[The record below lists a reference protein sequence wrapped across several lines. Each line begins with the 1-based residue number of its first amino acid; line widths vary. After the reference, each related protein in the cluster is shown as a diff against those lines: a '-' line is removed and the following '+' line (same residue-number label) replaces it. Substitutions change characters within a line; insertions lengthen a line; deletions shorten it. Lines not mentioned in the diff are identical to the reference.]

1 MKTNIIE
8 EKMKNLNKECLEQNI
23 KNLKIYRKKLV
34 KYVLITG
41 GGVAINVLNTFIH
54 INCNKSLIM
63 PSICLGIT
71 GYCFYKSLFILSK
84 ANKTIKDKK
93 EELIRLKN
101 SINLIDTVAVD
112 VEECHEKKE
121 YVKRRN

>member
-8 EKMKNLNKECLEQNI
+8 EKMKILNKECIEKHI
-23 KNLKIYRKKLV
+23 KDLKIYRKKLV

-41 GGVAINVLNTFIH
+41 GVVAINVLNTVIH
-54 INCNKSLIM
+54 IQCNKSLIM

-93 EELIRLKN
+93 AELIRLKD
-101 SINLIDTVAVD
+101 SINLIDTVAVE
-112 VEECHEKKE
+112 VEEYDDKKE
-121 YVKRRN
+121 YVKRQN